1 MIVKSLM
8 NKKIN
13 QYGSHFIDQVDIQK
27 VIKVLENKDL
37 TSGTEVLKKFEHDF
51 LKELDQ
57 SMLLLAQWDRYFT
70 SSNFKSWTEKK

>member
-1 MIVKSLM
+1 M

-37 TSGTEVLKKFEHDF
+37 TSGTEVLKFEHEF
-51 LKELDQ
+51 
-57 SMLLLAQWDRYFT
+57 F
-70 SSNFKSWTEKK
+70 

>member
-1 MIVKSLM
+1 M

-37 TSGTEVLKKFEHDF
+37 TSGTEVLKFEHEF
-51 LKELDQ
+51 SKKNWIKVCCY
-57 SMLLLAQWDRYFT
+57 LLQWDNAALHLAIL
-70 SSNFKSWTEKK
+70 SLGLKKMI